1 MHIFLLLDDKFLRE
15 RVDAFLLCMLEAQKN
30 ARCMDGA
37 WYLLAE

>member
-15 RVDAFLLCMLEAQKN
+15 RVDAFFLCILEGQKN
-30 ARCMDGA
+30 AKYMGGA